1 MLVQQQAA
9 HNVQQ
14 ANTKIK
20 VQRLL
25 LLVKIAP
32 RDSIRMKWDKAAANK
47 MCVLVVPVEVQQQV
61 LIAPLI
67 MQIYVQV
74 VQLEKQRS
82 LVVVSNVLPVKQPL
96 HPQLHVLPVQQVN
109 TKIKMVQ
116 EQSTVANHAL
126 QENMAIKPNKLLT
139 PRVNHVLL
147 VVGRLLLVWVLTQEV
162 PAVLPVLPVN
172 TTH

>member
-20 VQRLL
+20 IQRLL
-25 LLVKIAP
+25 LLVRIAP
-32 RDSIRMKWDKAAANK
+32 RDSIRMKRDKAAAIK

-116 EQSTVANHAL
+116 EHSTVANHAL

-162 PAVLPVLPVN
+162 LPVLPVLPVN

>member
-1 MLVQQQAA
+1 MLVLQRVV
-9 HNVQQ
+9 HNVPQ

-20 VQRLL
+20 IQRLM

-32 RDSIRMKWDKAAANK
+32 RDSIRMKWDKTAANK
-47 MCVLVVPVEVQQQV
+47 IYAHATMVDRLQRELTAQTMVMFFVQGVQQEKQFSLAVVKNVLQVKQLVV
-61 LIAPLI
+61 L
-67 MQIYVQV
+67 M
-74 VQLEKQRS
+74 S
-82 LVVVSNVLPVKQPL
+82 L
-96 HPQLHVLPVQQVN
+96 VLPVQQVN

-116 EQSTVANHAL
+116 EQSTVASHVLLAST
-126 QENMAIKPNKLLT
+126 AIKPNKLLT

>member
-1 MLVQQQAA
+1 
-9 HNVQQ
+9 
-14 ANTKIK
+14 
-20 VQRLL
+20 
-25 LLVKIAP
+25 
-32 RDSIRMKWDKAAANK
+32 
-47 MCVLVVPVEVQQQV
+47 
-61 LIAPLI
+61 

-116 EQSTVANHAL
+116 EHSTVANHAL
-126 QENMAIKPNKLLT
+126 LASMAIKPNKLLT

>member
-32 RDSIRMKWDKAAANK
+32 RDSIRKKWDKAAAKK

-67 MQIYVQV
+67 MQIYVLV

-116 EQSTVANHAL
+116 EHSTVANHAL

-162 PAVLPVLPVN
+162 LPVLPVLPVN